1 MTKTFD
7 THDAGHSP
15 TCRRPDV
22 RTLMTGIAVMLQ
34 VVLCASAARGQNF
47 GDWSTAASIDPNRL
61 LVNTSVNDG
70 CPIEAPDGLTLF
82 FASNRTVNGQPN
94 TLLDIWVAFRASEDE
109 PWSEIERLPGPVN
122 TGANEFCPTPLPGN
136 RLMFVSTRTSP
147 CSGPL
152 TPPTADIYL
161 TQHHPVHGWLEP
173 KPLCGVNSTF
183 DEFSPSFVEADGVTM
198 LYFSSSRGG
207 LHKIYVSVMQ
217 KDGTWGTPTPVD
229 ELNQEAAIDA
239 RPNVRKD
246 GLEIV
251 FDSTR
256 GDPANVNS
264 DIFTS
269 TRTSLSEPWSAPR
282 RLGANVNSAAPES
295 RPSLSRDGTRLYF
308 GSSRANA
315 TIGGSGADIFVSTRS
330 GPGN

>member
-1 MTKTFD
+1 
-7 THDAGHSP
+7 
-15 TCRRPDV
+15 
-22 RTLMTGIAVMLQ
+22 MLQ
-34 VVLCASAARGQNF
+34 VVLCASTARGQNF
-47 GDWSTAASIDPNRL
+47 GDWSPAVSIDPNRL
-61 LVNTSVNDG
+61 LVNTSANDG

-183 DEFSPSFVEADGVTM
+183 DEFSPSFVEAGQ
-198 LYFSSSRGG
+198 S
-207 LHKIYVSVMQ
+207 
-217 KDGTWGTPTPVD
+217 
-229 ELNQEAAIDA
+229 
-239 RPNVRKD
+239 VRK
-246 GLEIV
+246 GQVVCIVEAMKLMNEIEAEAEGKIEEILV
-251 FDSTR
+251 QNGEHVEYGQHLFR
-256 GDPANVNS
+256 
-264 DIFTS
+264 
-269 TRTSLSEPWSAPR
+269 LSK
-282 RLGANVNSAAPES
+282 
-295 RPSLSRDGTRLYF
+295 
-308 GSSRANA
+308 
-315 TIGGSGADIFVSTRS
+315 
-330 GPGN
+330 